1 MCLFNHLFLLNG
13 LFRYFFP
20 PPLCKDAKIMLIPK
34 GNAAAAQVGGGMNA
48 TVLFF

>member
-20 PPLCKDAKIMLIPK
+20 PPLCEDGKIMQIPK